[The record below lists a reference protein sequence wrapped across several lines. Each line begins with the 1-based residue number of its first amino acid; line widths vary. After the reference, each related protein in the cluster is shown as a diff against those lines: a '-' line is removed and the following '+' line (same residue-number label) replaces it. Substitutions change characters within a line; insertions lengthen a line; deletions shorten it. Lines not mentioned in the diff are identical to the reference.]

1 MKLLL
6 DTHALS
12 WWLFGSRRLPR
23 RVSQLIGGDAETVF
37 VSAVSAFEL
46 ATKFRLGRWPEA
58 KPLVEGFDALV
69 GAQDFEIIPITVS
82 HGLRA
87 GLLAGDHRDPFDRL
101 LAAQASLEGLE
112 LVSVDRAFESLG
124 IVPLWE

>member
-1 MKLLL
+1 MRLLL

-12 WWLFGSRRLPR
+12 WWLFGSRRLPH
-23 RVSQLIGGDAETVF
+23 RVSQLIAGDAEKVF

-46 ATKFRLGRWPEA
+46 ATKYRIGKWPEA
-58 KPLVEGFDALV
+58 RPLVEGFDALV
-69 GAQDFEIIPITVS
+69 GAQDFEILPITVRHS
-82 HGLRA
+82 LRA

-101 LAAQASLEGLE
+101 LAAQASLEGLD
-112 LVSVDRAFESLG
+112 LVSVDHVFGNLG

>member
-12 WWLFGSRRLPR
+12 WWLFGSQRLPH
-23 RVSQLIGGDAETVF
+23 RVSQLIGGDAEKVF
-37 VSAVSAFEL
+37 VSTVSAFEL
-46 ATKFRLGRWPEA
+46 ATKFRLGKWPEA

-69 GAQDFEIIPITVS
+69 RANDFEIIPITAS

-87 GLLAGDHRDPFDRL
+87 GLLGGDHRDPFDRL

-112 LVSVDRAFESLG
+112 LVSVDRAFKSLG
-124 IVPLWE
+124 VVPLWE

>member
-12 WWLFGSRRLPR
+12 WWLFGSRRIPP
-23 RVSQLIGGDAETVF
+23 RVSKLIGGDAEMVF

-46 ATKFRLGRWPEA
+46 ATKFRLGKWPEA
-58 KPLVEGFDALV
+58 RPLVEAFDALV
-69 GAQDFEIIPITVS
+69 GAQGFEILPITVRHS
-82 HGLRA
+82 LRA

-101 LAAQASLEGLE
+101 LAAQASLEGLN
-112 LVSVDRAFESLG
+112 LVSVDHAFGSLG